1 LRPHGGILWDERPP
15 VTRHYYAMINRED
28 ELPIEDE
35 DSNFMASSKL
45 SLTKIKQ
52 TINYTIL

>member
-28 ELPIEDE
+28 ELLIEDE

-45 SLTKIKQ
+45 T
-52 TINYTIL
+52 